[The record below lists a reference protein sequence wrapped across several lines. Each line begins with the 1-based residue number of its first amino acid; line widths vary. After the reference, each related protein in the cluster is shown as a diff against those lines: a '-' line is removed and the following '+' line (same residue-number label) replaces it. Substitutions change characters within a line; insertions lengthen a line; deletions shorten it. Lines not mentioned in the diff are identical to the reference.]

1 MTKVNLTAPP
11 RSRQAHKKKKPAKP
25 CKDFPLFPHQN
36 GQWAKKVR
44 QKMHFFG
51 VWDDPDAALTLWQSE
66 MADLLAGRTPRGRVS
81 SGCRESADLRG
92 LVNEFL
98 TVKRSQADL
107 GKLSPFTF
115 QAQYDICEAIIAEF
129 GANRFLDDIK
139 ATDFTRLYF
148 AWAKKWGTERMAA
161 EIGRARTVFNFAF
174 KNGIVD
180 KPFVFGT
187 TFVRPQSK
195 EKRLNRAAQG
205 VKMFEAAELRK
216 MIQAASQPLK
226 AMLLLAINAGLGNND
241 IAQMT
246 DKHISGTWLNF
257 PRPKTGIMRRCPL
270 WPETL
275 QAIEEWRA
283 QRPNP
288 KTDAVAA
295 LLFLT
300 VRGDGWATDIKDRP
314 ITHATRKLLDTLKIE
329 GARNFY
335 AIRHSFE
342 TVAGDSRDQVA
353 VNAIM
358 GHDDGSMGNIYRERL
373 SDARLQAVAEHVRTW
388 LFSTSAPTQEGGAI

>member
-1 MTKVNLTAPP
+1 MTKVNSTRSEPSSKPIPP
-11 RSRQAHKKKKPAKP
+11 KKPHP
-25 CKDFPLFPHQN
+25 DFPLFPHQN

-44 QKMHFFG
+44 QKLHFFG
-51 VWDDPDAALTLWQSE
+51 VWADSQSALNKWIE
-66 MADLLAGRTPRGRVS
+66 DKDDLLAGRVPRRVS
-81 SGCRESADLRG
+81 SGCRGPVLHE
-92 LVNEFL
+92 LVNKFL
-98 TVKRSQADL
+98 TVKASLQDS
-107 GKLSPFTF
+107 GDLSPHTWQMYHGVCSEVVATF
-115 QAQYDICEAIIAEF
+115 GRD
-129 GANRFLDDIK
+129 RLLDDIT
-139 ATDFTRLYF
+139 ADDFGKLRER
-148 AWAKKWGTERMAA
+148 WAKKWGVERIAA
-161 EIGRARTVFNFAF
+161 EINRCRTLFNFAW
-174 KNGIVD
+174 KHDIVD
-180 KPFVFGT
+180 RPIKFGAAFT
-187 TFVRPQSK
+187 RPSK
-195 EKRLNRAAQG
+195 KARRLNRAEQG

-216 MIQAASQPLK
+216 MIEAASQPLK
-226 AMLLLAINAGLGNND
+226 AMLLLAINAGLGNTD
-241 IAQMT
+241 VAQMT
-246 DKHISGTWLNF
+246 TKHINGTWLNF

-275 QAIEEWRA
+275 RAIEDWRA

-373 SDARLQAVAEHVRTW
+373 SDARLQAVAEHVRQW
-388 LFSTSAPTQEGGAI
+388 LFGTPTTTQEGGAI